1 MARIDW
7 IEERL
12 QNWARWRLARGGSGV
27 MGYAAVNLV
36 DSDAGRSG
44 YITAAVPISDAEAAA
59 TDEAVQRL
67 SPRGLV
73 LTVFEVYCGRDGL
86 EDKARRL
93 SCSVAT
99 VHRRV
104 EQAHE
109 QLREH
114 FLAREDKAR
123 NERARVESV
132 QFEARVGSFPR
143 YR

>member
-12 QNWARWRLARGGSGV
+12 QNWARWRVARGGDGV
-27 MGYAAVNLV
+27 LGYAQVNLM

-44 YITAAVPISDAEAAA
+44 YVTAAVPIAEAEAAV
-59 TDEAVQRL
+59 TDAAVQRL
-67 SPRGLV
+67 APRGLV
-73 LTVFEVYCGRDGL
+73 LTVFEVYCGRDGV

-99 VHRRV
+99 VYRRV

-114 FLAREDKAR
+114 FLAREAKAR
-123 NERARVESV
+123 DERARVESA
-132 QFEARVGSFPR
+132 QFDARQESFPL